1 MFSTAIGQI
10 QKGSSVTKVHFG
22 VSENIALLTLDNPPV
37 NALGLEVRRGIVD
50 CIGKAV
56 ADSAIEAIVL
66 IGSDRLF
73 SVGADI
79 RELGQSGAVQEPNLP
94 AVIQCVETCPK
105 PVVVAIAG
113 NCLGGGLELAMGAH
127 FRIAGSNARLA
138 LPEVKMGLLPGA
150 GGTQRLPRA
159 IGLEKSLDFILKGEP
174 VPARDFLD
182 TPLIDQIAEDSLLAA
197 AIEYAK
203 RLVAEGAAHRK
214 LSALSV
220 VDTNR
225 RVALDAARERASASV
240 AHYPAQA
247 RIIDCL
253 EAAANEPFD
262 EGIRIEREYFLAL
275 RETSTHRA
283 LRHAFVAERQSSKIP
298 DIASDTPTR
307 TVNRVAI
314 IGAGTMGRGISMNFL
329 NAGIPVTILDNEQ
342 ATLERGVAAIR
353 QLYASSV
360 KRGRLKQAQMD
371 IRLDLLTAET
381 SDEGLR
387 DADLIVE
394 AVFEDMG
401 VKEQV
406 FQHLDRT
413 AKLRAILATN
423 TSTLDVNRIASFT
436 QRPEDVVGMHFF
448 SPANVMRLLEVVRA
462 DKTSVEVLATV
473 MKLAKTIGKTAVV
486 AGVCDGFIGNRM
498 LEHYVRMAGLMV
510 ENGALPWQVD
520 RALENWGMIMGPF
533 RMADLAGN
541 DIGWAVRKRRYVD
554 RPNVQYA
561 KIADRICEIG
571 RFGQKV
577 GKGWYLYRDGDRTP
591 IRDPQVEEIIAE
603 YRREKG
609 ITPRIYS
616 DEEIVQR
623 CIFALVNEGA
633 RILEEGIALRASDID
648 TVYLSGY
655 GFPRFRG
662 GPMHY
667 ADEVGLPEIG
677 RTMQDFE
684 ESSGDPFWK
693 PAMMMTKLIK
703 EGRNFSA

>member
-1 MFSTAIGQI
+1 
-10 QKGSSVTKVHFG
+10 VTKVHYRI
-22 VSENIALLTLDNPPV
+22 SDNIAVLTLDNPPV
-37 NALGLEVRRGIVD
+37 NALGFEIRRAIVQN
-50 CIGKAV
+50 IGKAV
-56 ADSAIEAIVL
+56 ADAAIEAIVL
-66 IGSDRLF
+66 TGSDRVF
-73 SVGADI
+73 SAGADI
-79 RELGQSGAVQEPNLP
+79 RELGQPGATQDPNLP
-94 AVIQCVETCPK
+94 AVIQCLETCPK
-105 PVVVAIAG
+105 LVIAAIAG

-127 FRIAGSNARLA
+127 FRIAGGNARLA

-159 IGLEKSLDFILKGEP
+159 IGLEKALDFILKGDP

-182 TPLIDQIAEDSLLAA
+182 TPLIDQLAEDSLLAE
-197 AIEYAK
+197 AIDYAK
-203 RLVAEGAAHRK
+203 RLRAEGAAPRK
-214 LSALSV
+214 LSALAV
-220 VDTNR
+220 ADTNR
-225 RVALDAARERASASV
+225 RAVLDAARERTSASA
-240 AHYPAQA
+240 AHYPALA
-247 RIIDCL
+247 WIIDCL
-253 EAAANEPFD
+253 EVAATKPFD
-262 EGIRIEREYFLAL
+262 EGIIIEREYFLAL
-275 RETSTHRA
+275 RDTSTHRA
-283 LRHAFVAERQSSKIP
+283 LRHAFVAERQSSKVP
-298 DIASDTPTR
+298 DITSDTPSR
-307 TVNRVAI
+307 AINRVAI
-314 IGAGTMGRGISMNFL
+314 VGAGTMGRGISMNFL
-329 NAGIPVTILDNEQ
+329 NAGIPVTVLDSRQE
-342 ATLERGVAAIR
+342 TLERGVAAIS
-353 QLYASSV
+353 QLYAGSV
-360 KRGRLKQAQMD
+360 KRGRLTQVQMD
-371 IRLDLLTAET
+371 KRLGLLTAET

-394 AVFEDMG
+394 AVFEDME

-413 AKLRAILATN
+413 AKPGAILATN

-462 DKTSVEVLATV
+462 EMTSVEVLATV
-473 MKLAKTIGKTAVV
+473 MKLAKVIGKTAVV

-520 RALENWGMIMGPF
+520 QALENWGMIMGPF

-541 DIGWAVRKRRYVD
+541 DIGWAVRKRRYVE

-561 KIADRICEIG
+561 RIADRICELG
-571 RFGQKV
+571 RFGQKA
-577 GKGWYLYRDGDRTP
+577 GKGWYLYRDSDRTP
-591 IRDPQVEEIIAE
+591 IRDPQVEEIVAD
-603 YRREKG
+603 YRREKS
-609 ITPRIYS
+609 ITPHIYS

-633 RILEEGIALRASDID
+633 RILEEGIAQRASDID

-667 ADEVGLPEIG
+667 ADEVGLPEIA

-684 ESSGDPFWK
+684 GSSGDPFWK
-693 PAMMMTKLIK
+693 PAKMMTKLIK

>member
-1 MFSTAIGQI
+1 M
-10 QKGSSVTKVHFG
+10 TKVHYRI
-22 VSENIALLTLDNPPV
+22 SDNIAVLTLDNPPV
-37 NALGLEVRRGIVD
+37 NALGFEIRRAIVQN
-50 CIGKAV
+50 IGKAV
-56 ADSAIEAIVL
+56 ADAAIEAIVL
-66 IGSDRLF
+66 TGSDRVF
-73 SVGADI
+73 SAGADI
-79 RELGQSGAVQEPNLP
+79 RELGQPGATQDPNLP
-94 AVIQCVETCPK
+94 AVIQCLETCPK
-105 PVVVAIAG
+105 LVIAAIAG

-127 FRIAGSNARLA
+127 FRIAGGNARLA

-159 IGLEKSLDFILKGEP
+159 IGLEKALDFILKGDP

-182 TPLIDQIAEDSLLAA
+182 TPLIDQLAEDSLLAE
-197 AIEYAK
+197 AIDYAK
-203 RLVAEGAAHRK
+203 RLRAEGAAPRK
-214 LSALSV
+214 LSALAV
-220 VDTNR
+220 ADTNR
-225 RVALDAARERASASV
+225 RAVLDAARERTSASA
-240 AHYPAQA
+240 AHYPALA
-247 RIIDCL
+247 WIIDCL
-253 EAAANEPFD
+253 EVAATKPFD
-262 EGIRIEREYFLAL
+262 EGIIIEREYFLAL
-275 RETSTHRA
+275 RDTSTHRA
-283 LRHAFVAERQSSKIP
+283 LRHAFVAERQSSKVP
-298 DIASDTPTR
+298 DITSDTPSR
-307 TVNRVAI
+307 AINRVAI
-314 IGAGTMGRGISMNFL
+314 VGAGTMGRGISMNFL
-329 NAGIPVTILDNEQ
+329 NAGIPVTVLDSRQE
-342 ATLERGVAAIR
+342 TLERGVAAIS
-353 QLYASSV
+353 QLYAGSV
-360 KRGRLKQAQMD
+360 KRGRLTQVQMD
-371 IRLDLLTAET
+371 KRLGLLTAET

-394 AVFEDMG
+394 AVFEDME

-413 AKLRAILATN
+413 AKPGAILATN

-462 DKTSVEVLATV
+462 EMTSVEVLATV
-473 MKLAKTIGKTAVV
+473 MKLAKVIGKTAVV

-520 RALENWGMIMGPF
+520 QALENWGMIMGPF

-541 DIGWAVRKRRYVD
+541 DIGWAVRKRRYVE

-561 KIADRICEIG
+561 RIADRICELG
-571 RFGQKV
+571 RFGQKA
-577 GKGWYLYRDGDRTP
+577 GKGWYLYRDSDRTP
-591 IRDPQVEEIIAE
+591 IRDPQVEEIVAD
-603 YRREKG
+603 YRREKS
-609 ITPRIYS
+609 ITPHIYS

-633 RILEEGIALRASDID
+633 RILEEGIAQRASDID

-667 ADEVGLPEIG
+667 ADEVGLPEIA

-684 ESSGDPFWK
+684 GSSGDPFWK
-693 PAMMMTKLIK
+693 PAKMMTKLIK